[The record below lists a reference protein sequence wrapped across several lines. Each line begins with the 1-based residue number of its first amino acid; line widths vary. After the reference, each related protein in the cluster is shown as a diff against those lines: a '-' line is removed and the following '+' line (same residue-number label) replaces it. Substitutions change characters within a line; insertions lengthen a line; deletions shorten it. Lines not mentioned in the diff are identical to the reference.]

1 MSDFLDLQGAK
12 DLNTDAIHL
21 SAVANSVD
29 PATGSPIDTHVNRFG
44 GTDYTLQG
52 FWDAIGPVVMPWT
65 SVTGGTLTQ
74 PNQAFLHPTDGNY
87 YAWTGTF
94 PKIVAPGTD
103 PTLPGSGYVQR
114 ADVVLRGQL
123 SGNWADDPSLSI
135 NITEPGDLANDFRI
149 RWRRPKASL
158 RAGLRDNVPL
168 DDTLNFF
175 RGLAVK
181 DTWNNDSMQG
191 YGSVSFGRNGAS
203 YAYLSATF
211 GHDCVVYGA
220 AGLAGGAGSCA
231 GNPDAPDDNS
241 SYGYCSFSYGKM
253 TIARG
258 RISNAMG
265 QECQAN
271 SLVSSA
277 DGYLSIAG
285 PGLASH
291 PNGEFPGVPNKGVV
305 SEGRAARA
313 HGWNSQAYGDFAV
326 AMGSYTRAYNGSV
339 VVGSGVDNDH
349 LLQATRNRSLL
360 LGAYATIPGVI
371 LLPDGG
377 VRNKVGLNTH
387 FPTERIE
394 AVLDATTG
402 DAFSIRTE
410 GGAGNGKFALQGT
423 LASGA
428 PAEIL
433 GVSWNSPSSTVAAGE
448 AVISINGV
456 NTILIDSSGVVK
468 FLHGSIEMAHAGQ
481 GVKLTSPNGL
491 ITKILRLSNSGELE
505 LA

>member
-1 MSDFLDLQGAK
+1 M
-12 DLNTDAIHL
+12 
-21 SAVANSVD
+21 
-29 PATGSPIDTHVNRFG
+29 
-44 GTDYTLQG
+44 TDYTYNTGNPIGSTDVRDGVDNLKSFDVLLNSTDDTYQDRLG
-52 FWDAIGPVVMPWT
+52 NTVPTAAGAIKALGPVVTAWT
-65 SVTGGTLTQ
+65 FTTGGTLNY
-74 PNQAFLHPTDGNY
+74 PNEAALNPVDGNY
-87 YAWTGTF
+87 YGWTGAF
-94 PKIVAPGTD
+94 PKVVAPGTD
-103 PTLPGSGYVQR
+103 PTVVPGFVPR
-114 ADVVLRGQL
+114 TDVVLRHQL
-123 SGNWADDPSLSI
+123 SGNWADDPNLSI
-135 NITEPGDLANDFRI
+135 DITEAGGLANDFRI

-168 DDTLNFF
+168 DDPLNFF

-231 GNPDAPDDNS
+231 GNPDTPDDNS

-277 DGYLSIAG
+277 DGYLSITG

-291 PNGEFPGVPNKGVV
+291 PNEDFPGVPNMGVV

-313 HGWNSQAYGDFAV
+313 HGWKTQAYGDFAV

-339 VVGSGVDNDH
+339 VIGSGVDDVH
-349 LLQATRNRSLL
+349 LLQATRNRSLM
-360 LGAYATIPGVI
+360 LGAYATTPGVI

-448 AVISINGV
+448 AMVSINGV

-491 ITKILRLSNSGELE
+491 ITKILRLSNSGALE
-505 LA
+505 LV